1 MDWRRLVSSDPAVAF
16 NETDYIRLLN
26 QIKKRI
32 REARLRAALA
42 ANGEAILMYWDIGT
56 DILDRQQNEGWGSH
70 VVERLSRDIRREF
83 PDTKGFSP
91 RNLQYMR
98 AFAQAYQDRAIVQ
111 QLVAQLPWGHILHL
125 LHKIKNPEAREW
137 YIRQAVEHG
146 WSRDILALHTAQG
159 DYERK
164 GNAVTN
170 FSRTLPAPQSDL
182 ARDVLKDPY
191 VFDFLGLTDNTRE
204 RELENSLLQHLR
216 EFLIELGN
224 GFAFVGNQ
232 YRLAIGD
239 EDYYIDLLF
248 YHLKLR
254 CYFVIDLKTRPFA
267 AEDAGKMNFYLNAV
281 DDLLRHPDDQPS
293 VGLVLC
299 REKEGSNRMLME
311 YALRGLKKPIGV
323 SEYQLTRALPD
334 DLKASLPTV
343 EEVEREIAD
352 IVIENDDSTTGR
364 LVREMREKYRADGA
378 LR

>member
-1 MDWRRLVSSDPAVAF
+1 MTSHPSHSFSEA
-16 NETDYIRLLN
+16 DYVQLLD
-26 QIKKRI
+26 QIKTRI
-32 REARLRAALA
+32 RETRVRAALA
-42 ANGEAILMYWDIGT
+42 ANAEVILMYWDIGS
-56 DILDRQQNEGWGSH
+56 DILGRQKNEGWGSH
-70 VVERLSRDIRREF
+70 VVERLSRDIRHEF

-98 AFAQAYQDRAIVQ
+98 ALAEAYPDRAIVQ

-125 LHKIKNPEAREW
+125 LHKVKEPKAREW

-146 WSRDILALHTAQG
+146 WSRDVLALHTTQG
-159 DYERK
+159 DYDRK
-164 GNAVTN
+164 GKAVTN

-191 VFDFLGLTDNTRE
+191 ILDFLGLTDHTRE
-204 RELENSLLQHLR
+204 REIENALLQHLR

-232 YRLAIGD
+232 YRLEIGD

-299 REKEGSNRMLME
+299 REREGSNRMLLE

-323 SEYQLTRALPD
+323 SEYQLTRALPEN
-334 DLKASLPTV
+334 LKPSLPTV
-343 EEVEREIAD
+343 EEIEREIAGS
-352 IVIENDDSTTGR
+352 IADDGKSDAGR
-364 LVREMREKYRADGA
+364 LVREIRERYGA
-378 LR
+378 GKEGE

>member
-1 MDWRRLVSSDPAVAF
+1 MTSHPSHTFGEA
-16 NETDYIRLLN
+16 DYVRLLD
-26 QIKKRI
+26 QIKARI
-32 REARLRAALA
+32 REARVRAALA
-42 ANGEAILMYWDIGT
+42 ANAEVILMYWDIGT
-56 DILDRQQNEGWGSH
+56 DILSRQQNEGWGSH
-70 VVERLSRDIRREF
+70 VVERLSQDIRHEF

-98 AFAQAYQDRAIVQ
+98 AFAEAYPDRTIVQ

-125 LHKIKNPEAREW
+125 LHKIKEPEAREW

-146 WSRDILALHTAQG
+146 WSRDVLALHTAQS

-182 ARDVLKDPY
+182 ARDILKDPY
-191 VFDFLGLTDNTRE
+191 IFDFLGLTDDTRE
-204 RELENSLLQHLR
+204 RQIENALLQHLR

-232 YRLAIGD
+232 YRLDIGD

-299 REKEGSNRMLME
+299 REKEGSNRMLLE

-323 SEYQLTRALPD
+323 SEYQLTRALPEN
-334 DLKASLPTV
+334 LKPSLPTV
-343 EEVEREIAD
+343 EEIEREIAGT
-352 IVIENDDSTTGR
+352 VADDSESDAGR
-364 LVREMREKYRADGA
+364 LVREMREKYGVAPEGGGK
-378 LR
+378 

>member
-1 MDWRRLVSSDPAVAF
+1 MTDSPSRSFS
-16 NETDYIRLLN
+16 ETDYARLLD
-26 QIKKRI
+26 QIKTRI
-32 REARLRAALA
+32 HKTRVRAALA
-42 ANGEAILMYWDIGT
+42 ANAEVILMYWDIGR
-56 DILDRQQNEGWGSH
+56 DILGRQKNEGWGSH
-70 VVERLSRDIRREF
+70 VVERLSRDIRHEF

-98 AFAQAYQDRAIVQ
+98 AFAEAYPDRAIVQ

-125 LHKIKNPEAREW
+125 LHKIKSQEAREW
-137 YIRQAVEHG
+137 YIRQAIEHG
-146 WSRDILALHTAQG
+146 WSRDVLALHTSQS

-164 GNAVTN
+164 GKAVTN

-182 ARDVLKDPY
+182 ARDILKDPY
-191 VFDFLGLTDNTRE
+191 IFDFLGLTDDTRE
-204 RELENSLLQHLR
+204 RQIENALLQHLR

-232 YRLAIGD
+232 YRLDIGD

-299 REKEGSNRMLME
+299 REKENSNRMLLE

-334 DLKASLPTV
+334 DLKPSLPTV
-343 EEVEREIAD
+343 EEIEREIAD
-352 IVIENDDSTTGR
+352 TIIEDDDSTTGN
-364 LVREMREKYRADGA
+364 LVREMCAKYGRGE
-378 LR
+378 LEIVNCE